1 MRIHS
6 FRHVPFEGLGSI
18 EGWAQ
23 DRGHSVHVT
32 RFWAGDPLPSPGAF
46 DWLIVMGGP
55 MSVHDEAAHP
65 WLADEK
71 RFLRAA
77 LDAGTRVL
85 GICLGAQLL
94 AEALGARVRPAR
106 AREIGWFPVTLTPE
120 ARRLGALAGLPE
132 RWEVFHWHGE
142 TFDLPAG
149 ATRLAG
155 SEACENQ
162 AFVHGSGVCAFQ
174 FHPEAT
180 RLTVEE
186 LIRHSGD
193 EIVDGPYMEAPAAM
207 LGDEPRFVK
216 ARERMRGILD
226 ALALAGAPVA
236 ERPS

>member
-1 MRIHS
+1 LQ
-6 FRHVPFEGLGSI
+6 HVPFEGLGSI
-18 EGWAQ
+18 EGWAE
-23 DRGHSVHVT
+23 DRGHTVHVT
-32 RFWAGDPLPSPGAF
+32 RLWAGDPLPSPGAF

-55 MSVHDEAAHP
+55 MSVHDEGAHP
-65 WLADEK
+65 WLAREK
-71 RFLRAA
+71 RFLRAS

-120 ARRLGALAGLPE
+120 ARGLGALAGLPE

-142 TFDLPAG
+142 AFDLPRGG
-149 ATRLAG
+149 ARLA
-155 SEACENQ
+155 SSDACENQ
-162 AFVHGSGVCAFQ
+162 AFAYGSYALAFQ

-180 RLTVEE
+180 RRSVEE
-186 LIRHSGD
+186 LIRHSGH
-193 EIVDGPYMEAPAAM
+193 EITDGPYMEPPAAM

-226 ALALAGAPVA
+226 ALAPAGAPAA